1 MPMKIQPP
9 ERQRCQGM
17 KGWTLRALARQLG
30 RDQEA
35 KLLQEILD
43 QKEQTA
49 ARLTE
54 LAGDGIDQ
62 KAERAPAGNGRDR
75 RGRTARMGPGEQEL
89 ARVVEQRT

>member
-9 ERQRCQGM
+9 ERQRRQGM

-43 QKEQTA
+43 QEEQTD
-49 ARLTE
+49 ARLTR

-62 KAERAPAGNGRDR
+62 KAERATAGKGQGR
-75 RGRTARMGPGEQEL
+75 RGRTARKGPGEQEL
-89 ARVVEQRT
+89 ARAVEQRT